1 MNGPLPPDPNKVL
14 VHGPGV
20 EHGILP
26 TFESKFYVETE
37 GAGAG
42 NLSVKMRGPRGE
54 WREILPNLCLFA
66 QVLSNL
72 AEEKKVEM
80 SMCNGV
86 S

>member
-66 QVLSNL
+66 QVLLIL
-72 AEEKKVEM
+72 ADEKM
-80 SMCNGV
+80 
-86 S
+86 